1 VGWIESIEGTRMSVV
16 LIRIDDR
23 LIHGQVVEG
32 WVKKFRIDHIVVCN
46 DDVAG
51 DVMQK
56 NLLRLAVPSHIK
68 ASILTLSEC
77 IEYFLEGRFEKGRVM
92 ILISSPSVA
101 FELMERGINISE
113 INVGVMHYMLGK
125 KQILKS
131 ISVSDEDIKV
141 FRQLAKRGVKLE
153 ARTLPGDERFDILK
167 CIENKCPENI
177 DKNQK

>member
-1 VGWIESIEGTRMSVV
+1 MPVI

-32 WVKKFRIDHIVVCN
+32 WVKRFRIDHIVVCN
-46 DDVAG
+46 NDVAG

-77 IEYFLEGRFEKGRVM
+77 VKCFMEGRFDKGRVM
-92 ILISSPSVA
+92 LLISSPKVA
-101 FELMERGINISE
+101 FELMENGINISE

-125 KQILKS
+125 KQILNS
-131 ISVSDEDIKV
+131 ISVSEEDIKI
-141 FRQLAKRGVKLE
+141 FHQLAKRGVKLE
-153 ARTLPGDERFDILK
+153 ARTLPGDERFDLLK
-167 CIENKCPENI
+167 CIENKCSKNI
-177 DKNQK
+177 GKEEKA